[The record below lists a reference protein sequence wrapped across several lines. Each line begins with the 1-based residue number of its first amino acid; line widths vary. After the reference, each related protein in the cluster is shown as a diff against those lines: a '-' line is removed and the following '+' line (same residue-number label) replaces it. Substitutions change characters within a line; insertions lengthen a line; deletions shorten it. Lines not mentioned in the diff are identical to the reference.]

1 MPHHLE
7 PASAGE
13 SDLEAVGVGSR
24 GEIDRAED
32 SVLLAANV
40 SGSSERVDLDP
51 LISEEL
57 GGAQVTIDNDV
68 RVARRCQRLGA
79 WVPAALPSAAER
91 G

>member
-1 MPHHLE
+1 VTHDPATMQHHLE
-7 PASAGE
+7 PAS

-32 SVLLAANV
+32 SLLLAANV
-40 SGSSERVDLDP
+40 SGSSERVDLGP

-79 WVPAALPSAAER
+79 WVLAASRAP
-91 G
+91 